1 MTASKDASKVPAPTK
16 AKSKKTEKSEEEALL
31 DGLMSEIEEDL
42 RDEEIAKI
50 WKQYGNLI
58 IAVIVVGI
66 VSVIGWQLW
75 KQNQDAKQAEL
86 TRQYEVAS
94 NLVRD
99 GKFDE
104 AMTAYAAVADKHSG
118 GLAALSQLQ
127 KAALA
132 IEKGDSAGALA
143 TYKALENDA
152 SADALFRDLAAVFY
166 TLHAIDTENALQLE
180 ANLKPLLDPANPLRH
195 SALELTALLAGKQ
208 GDVARGLK
216 IAEELSADPK
226 APQGVRQR
234 AEELA
239 AMYRLAPVTAAS
251 ATSAPSQPA
260 PKTEAAP
267 KKP

>member
-1 MTASKDASKVPAPTK
+1 MTASKDASKVPAPIK
-16 AKSKKTEKSEEEALL
+16 AKSKKPEKSDEEAML

-50 WKQYGNLI
+50 WKKYGNLI
-58 IAVIVVGI
+58 IGVLVVGI
-66 VSVIGWQLW
+66 VAVIGWQLW
-75 KQNQDAKQAEL
+75 KQDQDAKQAEL

-104 AMTAYAAVADKHSG
+104 AMTVYAGVAEKHG
-118 GLAALSQLQ
+118 AGLAALSQLQ

-132 IEKGDSAGALA
+132 NEKGDKAGALA
-143 TYKALENDA
+143 AYKTLENDV
-152 SADALFRDLAAVFY
+152 SADPLFRDLAVVFY

-208 GDVARGLK
+208 GDPARALK
-216 IAEELSADPK
+216 IAENLAADAK

-239 AMYRLAPVTAAS
+239 AMYRLAPTAAAAPAAAP
-251 ATSAPSQPA
+251 AT

>member
-104 AMTAYAAVADKHSG
+104 AMTAYAAVADGHRANAGWG
-118 GLAALSQLQ
+118 GAWTSARSRTATGSPCARATARIAHCKPPGSSMAA
-127 KAALA
+127 
-132 IEKGDSAGALA
+132 
-143 TYKALENDA
+143 
-152 SADALFRDLAAVFY
+152 
-166 TLHAIDTENALQLE
+166 
-180 ANLKPLLDPANPLRH
+180 
-195 SALELTALLAGKQ
+195 TALNSKLSRNWNRKRFPMRGTAG
-208 GDVARGLK
+208 
-216 IAEELSADPK
+216 
-226 APQGVRQR
+226 
-234 AEELA
+234 
-239 AMYRLAPVTAAS
+239 
-251 ATSAPSQPA
+251 
-260 PKTEAAP
+260 
-267 KKP
+267 